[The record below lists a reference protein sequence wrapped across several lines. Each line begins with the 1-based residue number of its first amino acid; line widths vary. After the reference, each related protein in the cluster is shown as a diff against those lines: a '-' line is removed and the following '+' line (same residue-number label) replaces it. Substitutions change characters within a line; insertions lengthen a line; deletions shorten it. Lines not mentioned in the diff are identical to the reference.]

1 MGRRGALRRCASGKV
16 SLPKSARTGI
26 HPPEPSEPGKS
37 EARMKEVAIGLI
49 GAGTVGGGVV
59 KILHARRH
67 ALDAM
72 GVRVRLARIADKAT
86 ARFAA
91 LPVGDAVCTANAEDI
106 LNDPS
111 IHIVVELVG
120 GTTFAKKVVLDALSR
135 GKHVITANKA
145 LIAECGTEL
154 FECASKRG
162 VSLYFE
168 ASVGGGMPVIKT
180 IREALA
186 GNEIVSVKTI
196 INGTCNYI
204 LTRMTVE
211 GLPFTT
217 VLTEAQKNGYAEAD
231 PTLDVGGGDAGH
243 KVAILASLISGGYVP
258 FNAVFIEGIT
268 AIGGED
274 IAFARDLGYVIK
286 LLGVINRKPGSGAI
300 DARVHPAMLPSH
312 HILASVS
319 DVFNAV
325 LLEGDAVGR
334 ILLYGK
340 GAGEM
345 PTGSAVVSDIVD
357 IARNIA
363 GALPCRIPMEYYGA
377 NRVVPVQPIE
387 KISSRYY
394 LRFTVTDKPG
404 VLGSIAA
411 VLGGEGISIAS
422 VMQREG
428 YADDSVPVIIL
439 THRAKEQGVRRAL
452 ATIEKMDFIR
462 QNTRVIRIEE

>member
-1 MGRRGALRRCASGKV
+1 
-16 SLPKSARTGI
+16 
-26 HPPEPSEPGKS
+26 
-37 EARMKEVAIGLI
+37 MKEVAIGLI

-59 KILHARRH
+59 KILHTRRNT
-67 ALDAM
+67 LGTGDV
-72 GVRVRLARIADKAT
+72 GVRLARIADKAT
-86 ARFAA
+86 SRFAA

-120 GTTFAKKVVLDALSR
+120 GATFAKKAVLDALSR

-145 LIAECGTEL
+145 LIAEHGPEL
-154 FECASKRG
+154 FECASKYG

-204 LTRMTVE
+204 LTRMTAE
-211 GLPFTT
+211 GLPFAL
-217 VLTEAQKNGYAEAD
+217 VLAEAQKNGYAEAD
-231 PTLDVGGGDAGH
+231 PTLDVGGGDSGH
-243 KVAILASLISGGYVP
+243 KAAILASLISGGYVP
-258 FNAVFIEGIT
+258 FNAISIEGIT

-274 IAFARDLGYVIK
+274 IAFARELGYVIK
-286 LLGVINRKPGSGAI
+286 LLGVINRKPGTGTI
-300 DARVHPAMLPSH
+300 DVRVHPAMLPSH
-312 HILASVS
+312 HILASVA

-334 ILLYGK
+334 ILLYGR

-345 PTGSAVVSDIVD
+345 PTGSAVVSDILDV
-357 IARNIA
+357 ARNIA
-363 GALPCRIPMEYYGA
+363 SGIPIRIPMDYYSTGH
-377 NRVVPVQPIE
+377 VVPVQPIE
-387 KISSRYY
+387 KITSRYY
-394 LRFTVTDKPG
+394 LRFTVTDRPG

-411 VLGGEGISIAS
+411 FLGEEGISIAS

-439 THRAKEQGVRRAL
+439 THWAKENGVRRAL
-452 ATIEKMDFIR
+452 AKIEKMDVIR
-462 QNTRVIRIEE
+462 QSTRLIRIEE